1 MQMISIKALDN
12 GAHDN
17 QTYHGVL
24 PEGWALIPDDM
35 ELPNF
40 PFGEVVVE
48 SDTVI
53 EWIPGEMPEEEPTE
67 PSEPTP
73 SVEERVSTLEETTQ
87 QQGEILSIL
96 LSGETGDEA

>member
-1 MQMISIKALDN
+1 MQMLSITALDN

-48 SDTVI
+48 GDTVI
-53 EWIPGEMPEEEPTE
+53 EWIPGEMPEEEPIE
-67 PSEPTP
+67 PNEPIA

-96 LSGETGDEA
+96 LSGATEAEE

>member
-1 MQMISIKALDN
+1 MQMLEIRALDN
-12 GAHDN
+12 GAHEN

-48 SDTVI
+48 GDTVI
-53 EWIPGEMPEEEPTE
+53 EWIPGEMPEPEPVAPVETEPTAE
-67 PSEPTP
+67 ELIDIMLGVSE
-73 SVEERVSTLEETTQ
+73 
-87 QQGEILSIL
+87 
-96 LSGETGDEA
+96 